1 MKAKIRP
8 HNMSADFLATLDKEA
23 RAYFFERVDEYSKRL
38 QAMFAQ
44 RWIAGTLLAAND
56 QHGFGPKR
64 GKDLVDGIIEIITGN
79 CDDVYDRNEI
89 EEPGTDKA
97 FRKMQEEL
105 ADRGIHLVITVNGA
119 EVRATVDSKKKEKP

>member
-8 HNMSADFLATLDKEA
+8 HNMSEDFLATLDKEA
-23 RAYFFERVDEYSKRL
+23 RAYFFARVDEYSKRL
-38 QAMFAQ
+38 QAMFAK

-56 QHGFGPKR
+56 QHNFAAKR
-64 GKDLVDGIIEIITGN
+64 GKNLVDGIIEIITGN

-89 EEPGTDKA
+89 DEPGTDKA

-105 ADRGIHLVITVNGA
+105 ADRGIDLVITVNGA
-119 EVRATVDSKKKEKP
+119 EVRATVESKKKEKP